1 MIKYI
6 LITILL
12 LFSLWGKGQL
22 SIGDKLPMFTLVNDK
37 GEIIDIY
44 ETGNDKFIFV
54 DFWASWCRPCRK
66 ANKKIA
72 GYQSKYEEI
81 TVVGI
86 SIDTD
91 ENKWKESIKKDK
103 LNHINLIERKGFD
116 GKVVALFGV
125 EVLPSSF
132 LFNKENQLIAINP
145 TEKEIQELIKN
156 KQ

>member
-54 DFWASWCRPCRK
+54 DFWASWCGPCRK
-66 ANKKIA
+66 ANK
-72 GYQSKYEEI
+72 
-81 TVVGI
+81 
-86 SIDTD
+86 
-91 ENKWKESIKKDK
+91 
-103 LNHINLIERKGFD
+103 
-116 GKVVALFGV
+116 
-125 EVLPSSF
+125 
-132 LFNKENQLIAINP
+132 
-145 TEKEIQELIKN
+145 
-156 KQ
+156 